1 MFQSR
6 SHLLA
11 DNPAQMYS
19 GLAVTDIDGDG
30 NLECIAGGWSGP
42 NLVLK
47 WGGDAF
53 YDVST
58 PTLADRRALAMGV
71 AAGDFDGDGREEIY
85 IANAESAPDRIFAWR
100 DGGWRDLLADSP
112 LRSVSSQ
119 SVLALDRFGMGR
131 FGFLVANEGGPF
143 RLIELLSEDRI
154 ADNAPLLGLARIAG
168 GRALLAGPILS
179 KGLDIYA
186 SNEGISNMFFT
197 AGPDGRYAER
207 AMESGLADSLGHG
220 RGAALIDANF
230 DGRFDI
236 LCANAQGPHRLFL
249 QGHSGNFADACLRD
263 LEDGSRARGLVVA
276 DFDNDGYEE
285 IFLHNH
291 GGPNRLL
298 AWRDGTWQSI
308 DCGDA
313 REERG
318 FGTGAVAADWDNDG
332 RLELMLAHG
341 ESAPQPL
348 SLYAA
353 DAAGNHWLRVAPLTA
368 AGAPARG
375 AFVKLTAAGRIQI
388 RTVDCGSGYLS
399 QGEPL
404 AHFGLGLAGA
414 AESVEIRWVDGA
426 HLTLSNPKIDAV
438 HIVKYPSKEASH

>member
-30 NLECIAGGWSGP
+30 NFECIAAGWSGP

-58 PTLADRRALAMGV
+58 PDLADRRALAMGL

-85 IANAESAPDRIFAWR
+85 VANGESAPDRLFAWR
-100 DGGWRDLLADSP
+100 RGAWRDLLAGSP
-112 LRSVSSQ
+112 LRSVSSL

-168 GRALLAGPILS
+168 GRALAAGPILTH
-179 KGLDIYA
+179 GLDIYA

-207 AMESGLADSLGHG
+207 AMELGLADSLGHG
-220 RGAALIDANF
+220 RGAALLDANF

-249 QGHSGNFADACLRD
+249 QGHAGNFADACLRD
-263 LEDGSRARGLVVA
+263 LEGGSRARGLVVA
-276 DFDNDGYEE
+276 DFDNDGFEE

-291 GGPNRLL
+291 GAPNLML
-298 AWRDGTWQSI
+298 GWRDGNWKAI

-313 REERG
+313 REDRG

-348 SLYAA
+348 TLYAA
-353 DAAGNHWLRVAPLTA
+353 PPNNNHWLRVMPLTS

-375 AFVKLTAAGRIQI
+375 ALVKLKAANRVQL
-388 RTVDCGSGYLS
+388 RTIDCGSGYLS
-399 QGEPL
+399 QGEPV
-404 AHFGLGLAGA
+404 AHFGLGA
-414 AESVEIRWVDGA
+414 SSTVDSIEIRWVDGA
-426 HLTLSNPKIDAV
+426 LLTLHNPQANTV
-438 HIVKYPSKEASH
+438 HRIKYPSKEASQ